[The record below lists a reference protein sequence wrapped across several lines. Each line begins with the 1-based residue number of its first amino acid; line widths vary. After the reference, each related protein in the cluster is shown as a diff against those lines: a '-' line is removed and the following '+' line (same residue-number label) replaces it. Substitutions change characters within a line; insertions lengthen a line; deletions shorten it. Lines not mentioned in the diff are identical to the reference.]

1 MTAALRVENLSAAFH
16 ICDGIVH
23 ALDRVGIARASGTRL
38 LVLDEPTAALDV
50 SVLKLLQQI
59 KTELG
64 LSYILVSHDLNVVRL
79 LCDRVVV
86 MYFGR
91 VIECAPAQQ
100 VFNAPRHPYTKSLI
114 AAVPTPPAS
123 PAIRAARPARPD
135 PAPPAPPPNPPLALR
150 DCSRR

>member
-1 MTAALRVENLSAAFH
+1 MTTDELKQGTIATLLRIA
-16 ICDGIVH
+16 
-23 ALDRVGIARASGTRL
+23 DRFGVPCV
-38 LVLDEPTAALDV
+38 VLA
-50 SVLKLLQQI
+50 
-59 KTELG
+59 
-64 LSYILVSHDLNVVRL
+64 
-79 LCDRVVV
+79 VV